1 MTPRFGCVVL
11 TMGDRPDELHRAVG
25 SILAQKNVEVDV
37 VVVGNGWIPTGLPE
51 GVKSVGLV
59 DNVGIPAGRNS
70 GVPSVDGDFL
80 VFVDDDACLPEPDV
94 LARLAA
100 LFDADP
106 SLGLVQPRFA
116 DPDGRPTPRH
126 WVPRLRKGDA
136 GHSSDVCAVCEAVVV
151 LPRAVFDTIGGWPET
166 FWYAHEGID
175 LAWRVW
181 DSGHRVRYVGDV
193 VVHHPAVAPQRHA
206 DFYRYNSRNRVLLA
220 RRNLP
225 AAGRGGVRDHL
236 GPAHAPP
243 HPQLHSGGAVAARV
257 PRGLQRAHRPSPPAA
272 VAHDLADDAGRA
284 PAGDLTR

>member
-1 MTPRFGCVVL
+1 
-11 TMGDRPDELHRAVG
+11 MGDRPEELRRAVG
-25 SILAQKNVEVDV
+25 SILAQKNVDVDV
-37 VVVGNGWIPTGLPE
+37 VVVGNGWIPTGLAE
-51 GVKSVGLV
+51 GVKSVGLT

-70 GVPSVDGDFL
+70 GVSSVDGDFL

-100 LFDADP
+100 LFAADP

-126 WVPRLRKGDA
+126 WVPRLRKGDP
-136 GHSSDVCAVCEAVVV
+136 GRSSDVCAICEAVVV
-151 LPRAVFDTIGGWPET
+151 LPREVFDTVGGWPET

-193 VVHHPAVAPQRHA
+193 VVHHPAVSPKRHGE
-206 DFYRYNSRNRVLLA
+206 FYRLTSRNRVLLA

-225 AAGRGGVRDHL
+225 LPVAAAYLTTWGLLTLTRARTPMARVQSLRGFREGFSAPIGRRRPLRWRTIWRMTRAGR
-236 GPAHAPP
+236 PP
-243 HPQLHSGGAVAARV
+243 VI
-257 PRGLQRAHRPSPPAA
+257 
-272 VAHDLADDAGRA
+272 
-284 PAGDLTR
+284 

>member
-11 TMGDRPDELHRAVG
+11 TMGDRPEELRRAVG
-25 SILAQKNVEVDV
+25 SILAQKNVDVDV
-37 VVVGNGWIPTGLPE
+37 VVVGNGWIPTGLAE
-51 GVKSVGLV
+51 GVKSVGLT

-70 GVPSVDGDFL
+70 GVSSVDGDFL
-80 VFVDDDACLPEPDV
+80 VFVDDDACLPGPDV

-100 LFDADP
+100 LFAADP

-126 WVPRLRKGDA
+126 WVPRLRKGDP
-136 GHSSDVCAVCEAVVV
+136 GRSSDVCAICEAVVV
-151 LPRAVFDTIGGWPET
+151 LPREVFDTVGGWPET

-193 VVHHPAVAPQRHA
+193 VVHHPAVSPKRHGE
-206 DFYRYNSRNRVLLA
+206 FYRLTSRNRVLLA

-225 AAGRGGVRDHL
+225 LPIGAAYLTTWGLLTLTRARTPMARVQSLRGFREGFSAPIGRRRPLRWRTIWRMTRAGR
-236 GPAHAPP
+236 PP
-243 HPQLHSGGAVAARV
+243 VI
-257 PRGLQRAHRPSPPAA
+257 
-272 VAHDLADDAGRA
+272 
-284 PAGDLTR
+284 

>member
-11 TMGDRPDELHRAVG
+11 TQGDRPQELQRAVG
-25 SILAQKNVEVDV
+25 SILAQKQVDVDV

-51 GVKSVGLV
+51 GVKGVGLT

-94 LARLAA
+94 LARLAG
-100 LFDADP
+100 LFEADP

-116 DPDGRPTPRH
+116 DPEGRPVPRH

-151 LPRAVFDTIGGWPET
+151 LPRALFDTIGGWPET

-181 DSGHRVRYVGDV
+181 DSGHRVRYVGDI
-193 VVHHPAVAPQRHA
+193 VVHHPVVVPQRHA
-206 DFYRYNSRNRVLLA
+206 DFYRYTSRNRVLLA
-220 RRNLP
+220 RRHLP
-225 AAGRGGVRDHL
+225 LPVGAAYLTTWILLTVLRAKS
-236 GPAHAPP
+236 PT
-243 HPQLHSGGAVAARV
+243 ARV
-257 PRGLQRAHRPSPPAA
+257 ESLRGFRE
-272 VAHDLADDAGRA
+272 GFRA
-284 PAGDLTR
+284 PAGPRRPIRWRTIWRMTRAGRPPVI

>member
-11 TMGDRPDELHRAVG
+11 TMGDRPEELRRALA
-25 SILAQKNVEVDV
+25 SIAAQRGVEVDV

-51 GVKSVGLV
+51 GVKSVGLT

-70 GVPSVDGDFL
+70 GVSSVEGDLL

-100 LFDADP
+100 LFAADP

-136 GHSSDVCAVCEAVVV
+136 ARSSDVCAICEAVVV
-151 LPRAVFDTIGGWPET
+151 VPRAVFDTVGGWPET

-193 VVHHPAVAPQRHA
+193 VVHHPAVFPQRHGE
-206 DFYRYNSRNRVLLA
+206 FYRLTSRNRVLLA

-225 AAGRGGVRDHL
+225 LPIGAAYLASWGLLTLARARDPLARAQSLRGFRDGFSAPIGRRRPIRWRTIWRMTRAGR
-236 GPAHAPP
+236 PP
-243 HPQLHSGGAVAARV
+243 VI
-257 PRGLQRAHRPSPPAA
+257 
-272 VAHDLADDAGRA
+272 
-284 PAGDLTR
+284 

>member
-11 TMGDRPDELHRAVG
+11 TMGDRPEELRRAVG
-25 SILAQKNVEVDV
+25 SILAQKNVDVDV
-37 VVVGNGWIPTGLPE
+37 VVVGNGWIPTGLAE
-51 GVKSVGLV
+51 GVKSVGLT

-70 GVPSVDGDFL
+70 GVSSVDGDFL

-100 LFDADP
+100 LFAADS

-116 DPDGRPTPRH
+116 DPDGRPAPRH
-126 WVPRLRKGDA
+126 WVPRLRKGDP
-136 GHSSDVCAVCEAVVV
+136 GRSSDVCAICEAVVV
-151 LPRAVFDTIGGWPET
+151 LPREVFDTVGGWPET

-193 VVHHPAVAPQRHA
+193 VVHHPAVSPKRHGE
-206 DFYRYNSRNRVLLA
+206 FYRLTSRNRVLLA

-225 AAGRGGVRDHL
+225 LPVGAAYLITWGLLTLTRARTPMARVQSLRGFREGFSAPIGRRRPLRWRTIWRMTRAGR
-236 GPAHAPP
+236 PP
-243 HPQLHSGGAVAARV
+243 VI
-257 PRGLQRAHRPSPPAA
+257 
-272 VAHDLADDAGRA
+272 
-284 PAGDLTR
+284 

>member
-11 TMGDRPDELHRAVG
+11 TQGDRPQELQRAVG
-25 SILAQKNVEVDV
+25 SILAQKQVDVDV

-51 GVKSVGLV
+51 GVKGVGLT

-70 GVPSVDGDFL
+70 GVPPVDGDFL

-100 LFDADP
+100 LFEADP

-116 DPDGRPTPRH
+116 DPDGLPTPRH
-126 WVPRLRKGDA
+126 WVPRLRKGDPR
-136 GHSSDVCAVCEAVVV
+136 HSSDVCAVCEAVVV
-151 LPRAVFDTIGGWPET
+151 LPRAVFDSIGGWPET

-181 DSGHRVRYVGDV
+181 DSGHRVRYVGDI

-206 DFYRYNSRNRVLLA
+206 TFYRYTSRNRVLLA
-220 RRNLP
+220 RRHLP
-225 AAGRGGVRDHL
+225 LPVGAAYLTSWGLLTLLRAKSSTARVQSLRGFREGFSAPIGRRRPIRWRTIWRMTRAGR
-236 GPAHAPP
+236 PP
-243 HPQLHSGGAVAARV
+243 VI
-257 PRGLQRAHRPSPPAA
+257 
-272 VAHDLADDAGRA
+272 
-284 PAGDLTR
+284 

>member
-11 TMGDRPDELHRAVG
+11 TQGDRPEELRRAVA
-25 SILAQKNVEVDV
+25 SLAAQRGVEVDI
-37 VVVGNGWIPTGLPE
+37 VVVGNGWIPAGLPE
-51 GVKSVGLV
+51 GVKSVGLT

-70 GVPSVDGDFL
+70 GVASVDGDFL

-100 LFDADP
+100 KFAADP

-116 DPDGRPTPRH
+116 DPDGRPTPRQ
-126 WVPRLRKGDA
+126 WVPRLRKGDP

-151 LPRAVFDTIGGWPET
+151 LPRAVFEAIGGWPET

-193 VVHHPAVAPQRHA
+193 VVHHPAVAPQRHT
-206 DFYRYNSRNRVLLA
+206 DFYRYTCRNRVLLA
-220 RRNLP
+220 RRHLP
-225 AAGRGGVRDHL
+225 LPVGAAYLTTWGLLTLVRAGG
-236 GPAHAPP
+236 
-243 HPQLHSGGAVAARV
+243 SAARV
-257 PRGLQRAHRPSPPAA
+257 RALRGFREGFRAPVGRRRPIRWRTIWRMTR
-272 VAHDLADDAGRA
+272 AGR
-284 PAGDLTR
+284 PPVI

>member
-11 TMGDRPDELHRAVG
+11 TMGDRPEELRRAVG
-25 SILAQKNVEVDV
+25 SILAQKNVDVDV
-37 VVVGNGWIPTGLPE
+37 VVVGNGWIPTGLAE
-51 GVKSVGLV
+51 GVKSVGLTA
-59 DNVGIPAGRNS
+59 NVGIPAGRNS
-70 GVPSVDGDFL
+70 GVSSVEGDFL

-100 LFDADP
+100 LFAADP

-126 WVPRLRKGDA
+126 WVPRLRKGDP
-136 GHSSDVCAVCEAVVV
+136 GHSSDVCAICEAVVV
-151 LPRAVFDTIGGWPET
+151 LPRTVFDTVGGWPET

-193 VVHHPAVAPQRHA
+193 VVHHPAVSPKRHGE
-206 DFYRYNSRNRVLLA
+206 FYRLTSRNRVLLA

-225 AAGRGGVRDHL
+225 LPIGAAYLTTWGLLTLTRARTSMARVQSLRGFREGFSAPIGRRRPLRWRTIWRMTRAGR
-236 GPAHAPP
+236 PP
-243 HPQLHSGGAVAARV
+243 VI
-257 PRGLQRAHRPSPPAA
+257 
-272 VAHDLADDAGRA
+272 
-284 PAGDLTR
+284 

>member
-11 TMGDRPDELHRAVG
+11 TQGDRPEELRRAVD
-25 SILAQKNVEVDV
+25 SILAQKQVDVDV

-51 GVKSVGLV
+51 GVKSVGLT

-70 GVPSVDGDFL
+70 GVPSVGGDFL
-80 VFVDDDACLPEPDV
+80 VFVDDDACLPSTDV

-100 LFDADP
+100 IFTADP

-116 DPDGRPTPRH
+116 DPEGRPTPRQ
-126 WVPRLRKGDA
+126 WVPRLRKGDPR
-136 GHSSDVCAVCEAVVV
+136 HSSDVCAVCEAVVV

-193 VVHHPAVAPQRHA
+193 VVHHPVVMPQRHA
-206 DFYRYNSRNRVLLA
+206 DFYRYTSRNRVLLA
-220 RRNLP
+220 RRHLP
-225 AAGRGGVRDHL
+225 LPVGAAYVTTWVLLTLLRARSSTARVQSVRGFREGFRAPVGRRRPIRWRTIWRMTRAGR
-236 GPAHAPP
+236 PP
-243 HPQLHSGGAVAARV
+243 VI
-257 PRGLQRAHRPSPPAA
+257 
-272 VAHDLADDAGRA
+272 
-284 PAGDLTR
+284 